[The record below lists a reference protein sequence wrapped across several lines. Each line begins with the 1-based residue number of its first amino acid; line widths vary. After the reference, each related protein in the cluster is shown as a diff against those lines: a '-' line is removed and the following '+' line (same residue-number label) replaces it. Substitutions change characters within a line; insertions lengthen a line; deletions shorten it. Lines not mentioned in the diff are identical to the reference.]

1 MSGRN
6 SVKIT
11 GGSELLYKDE
21 NGKSFLVK
29 IQVLPNGE
37 YDMALFTREI
47 QPMFS
52 NEKLTETDREK
63 IISKILELSPDI
75 KWQIQE

>member
-1 MSGRN
+1 MSDRN
-6 SVKIT
+6 TVKIV
-11 GGSELLYKDE
+11 GRSELLYKDE
-21 NGKSFLVK
+21 NGKSFLAK

-47 QPMFS
+47 QPMYS
-52 NEKLTETDREK
+52 NEKLTETDREI

-75 KWQIQE
+75 KWQIQ